1 MEADKSKLSYLIK
14 ILHLNINE
22 VNEDTEEGMDRRI
35 RLQKI
40 VYFSNLLGIDFN
52 YNYSMSLHGP
62 YSPQLT
68 NDYYSLS
75 EDDIRDAPSY
85 KDINEKYPKIEELFK
100 RETIWLETAATIISV
115 KKVNPHLNWKYI
127 IDHVSKV
134 KSDIL
139 KGKGK
144 DFNFVQEVFLDLK
157 NLRLVD
163 K

>member
-1 MEADKSKLSYLIK
+1 MEAHKSKLSYLIK

-40 VYFSNLLGIDFN
+40 VYFSKQLGID
-52 YNYSMSLHGP
+52 YNYSMYVHGP

-85 KDINEKYPKIEELFK
+85 RGINEIYPKIEELFK
-100 RETIWLETAATIISV
+100 SETIWLETAATIISV

-127 IDHVSKV
+127 IDHVSKI